1 MTDPHAAILDAL
13 RSACERDPANGP
25 LWLHYGEQLA
35 RTERAADAIAALRK
49 AADLKVDPP
58 LVLKPLLPLLR
69 DAGFGAEA
77 LIRAEQCLERHEDP
91 AVRRELATILREK
104 GEDAA
109 AAGHY
114 RKARAADPA
123 LGDADWDAWA
133 ANFADAPIP
142 MPAPVDRGGPTG
154 PAKASVHG
162 EAPVPA
168 ELLERFEAEE
178 PAVRFADVAG
188 LAEVK
193 EQIELRIVA
202 PYKTPEIFKAFGRK
216 AGGGVLLYGPP
227 GCGKTFIARA
237 TAGEVGARFIALGVA
252 DLVEAYWG
260 ESEKAIKELFASAR
274 RHTPTVLFFDEFDA
288 LGASRGGTESQ
299 FWRALVTQLLTE
311 MDGIGGPNEGVLVMA
326 ATNLPWSVDPAFR
339 RPGRFDRVIFVPP
352 PDEAARLAILKTHA
366 AALPGG
372 EAIDLKGLAAK
383 TANWSGA
390 DLKALCERAAE
401 GALGRSLKTGKL
413 QPVAPD
419 DFTKALAESRASAG
433 EWFATARNHVR
444 YANEGGRY
452 DDLEAYM
459 KKHKLL

>member
-1 MTDPHAAILDAL
+1 MTEPHAAILEAL
-13 RSACERDPANGP
+13 RDACERDPANGP

-35 RTERAADAIAALRK
+35 RTPRAADAIAALRK
-49 AADLKVDPP
+49 AADLRVDPP
-58 LVLKPLLPLLR
+58 LVLRPLLPLLR

-77 LIRAEQCLERHEDP
+77 LIRAEQCLERHDDP
-91 AVRRELATILREK
+91 AIRRELATILREK
-104 GEDAA
+104 GEGAA

-114 RKARAADPA
+114 RAARAADPA
-123 LGDADWDAWA
+123 LADPDWDAWVL
-133 ANFADAPIP
+133 NFPDAPP
-142 MPAPVDRGGPTG
+142 PAPGPTPAPVRAMAG
-154 PAKASVHG
+154 PAPEPA
-162 EAPVPA
+162 APA

-178 PAVRFADVAG
+178 PTVKFADVAG

-202 PYKTPEIFKAFGRK
+202 PYKTPDIFAAFGRK

-227 GCGKTFIARA
+227 GCGKTFVARA
-237 TAGEVGARFIALGVA
+237 TAGEVGARFVAMGVA
-252 DLVEAYWG
+252 DLVEAFWG
-260 ESEKAIKELFASAR
+260 ESEKAIKELFAEAR
-274 RHTPTVLFFDEFDA
+274 RRTPTVLFFDEFDA

-299 FWRALVTQLLTE
+299 FWRALVTQLLQE
-311 MDGIGGPNEGVLVMA
+311 MDGVGGPNEGVLVMA

-352 PDEAARLAILKTHA
+352 PDEAARRAILTTHA
-366 AALPGG
+366 ASLPGG
-372 EAIDLKGLAAK
+372 EGVDVAKLAAK

-401 GALGRSLKTGKL
+401 GALARSLKTGKV
-413 QPVAPD
+413 QPVAMD

-433 EWFATARNHVR
+433 EWFATARNHVK

-459 KKHKLL
+459 KAHKLL